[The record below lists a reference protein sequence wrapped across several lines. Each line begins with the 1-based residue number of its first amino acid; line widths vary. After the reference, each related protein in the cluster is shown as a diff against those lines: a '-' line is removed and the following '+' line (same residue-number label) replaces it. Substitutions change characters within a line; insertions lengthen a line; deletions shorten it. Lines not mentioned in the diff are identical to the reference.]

1 MKSTVLFPELG
12 SLMNL
17 MGQMT
22 VTKCMVRKPQV
33 CGGLLHCNRQL
44 KPRWGVRFWK
54 CVWRWWNSRDSVLW
68 PRREHWALEFPDD
81 IPGSYL
87 SRTVLWYCGHNH
99 RAISHSYF
107 IDLNNNPLTKWGAY
121 HYTHNRV
128 EKIETQEAFMI
139 YRKPHSLEL
148 RT

>member
-1 MKSTVLFPELG
+1 MCLKMFRKQRFSSVAQESALG
-12 SLMNL
+12 FGIS
-17 MGQMT
+17 
-22 VTKCMVRKPQV
+22 
-33 CGGLLHCNRQL
+33 
-44 KPRWGVRFWK
+44 
-54 CVWRWWNSRDSVLW
+54 
-68 PRREHWALEFPDD
+68 DD

-87 SRTVLWYCGHNH
+87 SQTVLWYCGHNH

-107 IDLNNNPLTKWGAY
+107 IDLNNNPLRKWGAY